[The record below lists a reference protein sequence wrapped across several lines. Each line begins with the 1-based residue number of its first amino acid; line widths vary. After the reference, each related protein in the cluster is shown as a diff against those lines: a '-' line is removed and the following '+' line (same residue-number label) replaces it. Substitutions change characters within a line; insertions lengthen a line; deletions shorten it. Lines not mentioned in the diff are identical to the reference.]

1 MVMWPWPCESQ
12 ARNAFPNSE
21 GTHTRWKGCPSF
33 SCLFIWI
40 FVVFWHQSTLCKVIN
55 QAVNSVNSDLPAFS
69 SVQATSLWRVSYHR
83 RTKSLSEK
91 SGTRERKPALW
102 HVHVPILAGL
112 QNGRISGR
120 KNTHIIL
127 KNKLLRV
134 NFQDEGQLYANFLI
148 FILTIYR

>member
-1 MVMWPWPCESQ
+1 MVMWPWPCESK
-12 ARNAFPNSE
+12 ARNTFPHSE
-21 GTHTRWKGCPSF
+21 GTHTRWKDCPSF
-33 SCLFIWI
+33 ACFFIWI

-102 HVHVPILAGL
+102 HVYHFITNNHASFHFWWKENLLNHQKVWKYYKHNCWL
-112 QNGRISGR
+112 NR
-120 KNTHIIL
+120 KATGSFVL
-127 KNKLLRV
+127 
-134 NFQDEGQLYANFLI
+134 
-148 FILTIYR
+148 